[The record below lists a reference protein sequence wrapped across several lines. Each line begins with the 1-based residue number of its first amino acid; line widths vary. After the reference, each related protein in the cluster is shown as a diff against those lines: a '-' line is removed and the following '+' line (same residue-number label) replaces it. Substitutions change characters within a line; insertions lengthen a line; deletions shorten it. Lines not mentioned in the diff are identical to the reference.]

1 MSRRKTPHDSYG
13 AYGKYQIEKALVK
26 DFKQEAAE
34 AAAMSSVFVI
44 INEWTSVDGG
54 DFSEVV
60 GASYFESES
69 EAFDHLEDIAE
80 SYNTT
85 IEPDSGSFSMSEPS
99 NYISYQEYYIEEL
112 NRP

>member
-1 MSRRKTPHDSYG
+1 VDLGRRRR
-13 AYGKYQIEKALVK
+13 LLR
-26 DFKQEAAE
+26 
-34 AAAMSSVFVI
+34 
-44 INEWTSVDGG
+44 GG
-54 DFSEVV
+54 R
-60 GASYFESES
+60 ASYFESES

-85 IEPDSGSFSMSEPS
+85 VEPDSGSFSMSEPS